1 MEKQNKKIGC
11 VVAYSEGHNN
21 YGTSLQSY
29 ATLKKVR
36 ELGYECEVIRYKKHL
51 SLFRKVWL
59 VVQMF
64 RAGGWH
70 DKLLVIK
77 AKMNTKL
84 HKKYAENIVTRTQ
97 AVNRYKAEKLVPLF
111 KEYDGFENLC
121 KGSLN
126 YATVLVGSD
135 QLLTPLSL
143 YGKYY
148 NLLFV
153 DDRVPKV
160 AYAASFGVS
169 KIPVIQE
176 KQTGEYLNRFDFIG
190 VREAQGKKI
199 VETLSQRKAQ
209 VVCDPT
215 LLFTG
220 EEWAKEIENSTAKTT
235 EPYIFCYFL
244 GTNSNA
250 RDAANE
256 LKQKTGLKIVTVRHM
271 DEYVASDERF
281 GDEAPYDVS
290 PNDFVKY
297 ISEAQYVCTDSF
309 HCTVFAILFQRQFM
323 TFYRYNEQNKE
334 SRNSRIDS
342 LLGLL
347 GLKNRIFK
355 SDIWG
360 SIQPSI
366 SYEEVESKIKLLR
379 EESLQFLKNALEF
392 KRIAAGSK
400 IEK

>member
-1 MEKQNKKIGC
+1 MENKIGC

-29 ATLKKVR
+29 ATLKKIQ
-36 ELGYECEVIRYKKHL
+36 ELGYECEVIQYKKQL
-51 SLFRKVWL
+51 SLFRKLWL
-59 VVQMF
+59 IVQMF
-64 RAGGWH
+64 RIGGWH
-70 DKLLVIK
+70 DKLLVVK
-77 AKMNTKL
+77 AKINTKL
-84 HKKYAENIVTRTQ
+84 HKKYAKNMAVRTQ
-97 AVNRYKAEKLVPLF
+97 AVNHYKEEKLKPLF
-111 KEYDGFENLC
+111 KEYDGFENLH

-126 YATVLVGSD
+126 YAAVLVGSD

-143 YGKYY
+143 YSKYY

-153 DDRVPKV
+153 DDSVPKI

-169 KIPVIQE
+169 RIPSIQE

-199 VETLSQRKAQ
+199 VETLSQNKAQ

-215 LLFTG
+215 LLLTRD
-220 EEWAKEIENSTAKTT
+220 EWAEEIENSTAKTA

-244 GTNSNA
+244 GTNPETRKA
-250 RDAANE
+250 VNE
-256 LKQKTGLKIVTVRHM
+256 LKQKTRLKIITIRHM
-271 DEYVASDERF
+271 DEYVEDDEQF

-309 HCTVFAILFQRQFM
+309 HCSVFAILFQRQFM
-323 TFYRYNEQNKE
+323 TFYRYSAQNKE

-347 GLKNRIFK
+347 GLKNRLFNGNNL
-355 SDIWG
+355 DA
-360 SIQPSI
+360 IQQPI
-366 SYEEVESKIKLLR
+366 SYTEVENKIKSLR
-379 EESLQFLKNALEF
+379 QESLQFLKNALAF
-392 KRIAAGSK
+392 KK
-400 IEK
+400 

>member
-1 MEKQNKKIGC
+1 MEITKKKVGC
-11 VVAYSEGHNN
+11 VIAYGEGHNN

-29 ATLKKVR
+29 ATLKKIQ

-51 SLFRKVWL
+51 SLFRKIWL
-59 VVQMF
+59 TIQMF
-64 RAGGWH
+64 RVGGWH
-70 DKLLVIK
+70 DKRFVIK
-77 AKMNTKL
+77 AKINAKW
-84 HKKYAENIVTRTQ
+84 HKKYAENIAARTQ
-97 AVNRYKAEKLVPLF
+97 AVNHYKAEKLIPLF
-111 KEYDGFENLC
+111 KEYNGFENLC

-160 AYAASFGVS
+160 AYAVSFGVS
-169 KIPVIQE
+169 KIPLIQE

-199 VETLSQRKAQ
+199 VETLSHNKAT

-215 LLFTG
+215 LLLTR
-220 EEWAKEIENSTAKTT
+220 EEWAKEIENSAAKIT

-250 RDAANE
+250 RKAANE
-256 LKQKTGLKIVTVRHM
+256 LRQKTGLKIITIRHM
-271 DEYVASDERF
+271 DEYVADDEQF

-297 ISEAQYVCTDSF
+297 ISEAQYICTDSF
-309 HCTVFAILFQRQFM
+309 HCSVFAVLFQRQFM
-323 TFYRYNEQNKE
+323 TFYRYSEQNKE

-347 GLKNRIFK
+347 GLGNRIFK
-355 SDIWG
+355 THIFDSM
-360 SIQPSI
+360 QRPI
-366 SYEEVESKIKLLR
+366 SYAEVEHKIKLLR

-392 KRIAAGSK
+392 KRI
-400 IEK
+400 EK